1 MSKTVAVVAYHY
13 PPESVIGAARPAR
26 FTKYL
31 PQFGWDAQVVTAA
44 EPTRSMQGVLV
55 HSIPDHTRSL
65 WDSGSHDPRSSPM
78 EIFAEKV
85 ARRFL
90 FPGTI
95 ALSWSL
101 RAPDIAESSIRTSH
115 VHPSLVFSTYPPL
128 ACFSVGAALSRRFH
142 IPWVVDLRDPYVF
155 SPQTV
160 NGFAPRWMQRHLER
174 RYLSQAAAIVVNTE
188 SSEKMY
194 KLRYPQLAHKVLA
207 IPNGFDPEDLLGPL
221 PTPVGENRTLRHVG
235 ELYAG
240 RSPHAILASVAR
252 LRDRGIAL
260 VNDLEVGLI
269 GPCHVD
275 EADSRFMASAAAD
288 GWLDL
293 REHTV
298 PKDEALR
305 LIQESH
311 GLLLLQNQS
320 AVQIPGK
327 LYEYIRIGRP
337 ILALSPR
344 GSAVEWMLSQ
354 CGIPYVN
361 IYPDDSSDAV
371 DQKLLQFLEFP
382 STPVAASAW
391 FQNRFNAKAQ
401 TQQLAELFDR
411 VLAES
416 KKRSS

>member
-13 PPESVIGAARPAR
+13 PPEPVIGSARPAR

-31 PQFGWDAQVVTAA
+31 PQFGWDPQVVTAA
-44 EPTRSMQGVLV
+44 DSSEQGPGVLV
-55 HSIPDHTRSL
+55 HSVPDHTRSQWEL
-65 WDSGSHDPRSSPM
+65 GKRDPQTSGI
-78 EIFAEKV
+78 ELFAEKLM
-85 ARRFL
+85 RRFV
-90 FPGTI
+90 FPGAI

-101 RAPDIAESSIRTSH
+101 TTPRIAESAIRSSGFL
-115 VHPSLVFSTYPPL
+115 PSLVFSTFPPL
-128 ACFSVGAALSRRFH
+128 ACFSVGATLARRFGV
-142 IPWVVDLRDPYVF
+142 PWIADLRDPYVF

-160 NGFAPRWMQRHLER
+160 EGFIPQRAQRFLENY
-174 RYLSQAAAIVVNTE
+174 YLSLSDAIIVNTE
-188 SSEKMY
+188 SSEQMY
-194 KLRYPQLAHKVLA
+194 RDRYPKMAHRVCT
-207 IPNGFDPEDLLGPL
+207 IPNGFDPEDRLGACPI
-221 PTPVGENRTLRHVG
+221 PPAANRTLRHVG
-235 ELYAG
+235 VLYAG
-240 RSPHAILASVAR
+240 RSPHAILASVTR
-252 LRDRGIAL
+252 LRDRGVAL

-361 IYPDDSSDAV
+361 IYPDDSPDAV

-382 STPVAASAW
+382 STPVAASSW